1 MQDSHSTASLIQES
15 YRRLRQLARQ
25 QLDAGGSISPTDL
38 VHEVFLRME
47 GHEWESDLHFRR
59 TAVKAMRQI
68 IVDRAR
74 RRGAAK
80 RGGGAVRVT
89 LRGVG
94 EVVDPVDAL
103 ALDAV
108 IAKLHEADARRG
120 QVAELVVFGGF
131 SQEEVAELLG
141 ASVRTVQR
149 DWRVARA
156 LLRAELLGG

>member
-1 MQDSHSTASLIQES
+1 M
-15 YRRLRQLARQ
+15 
-25 QLDAGGSISPTDL
+25 
-38 VHEVFLRME
+38 
-47 GHEWESDLHFRR
+47 
-59 TAVKAMRQI
+59 
-68 IVDRAR
+68 
-74 RRGAAK
+74 
-80 RGGGAVRVT
+80 T